1 MIKIKNKSGLVRNGK
16 GRLNRKA
23 RHLALQSLEAG
34 LNAADPG
41 KIVRSRVLLGKSN
54 IRVDGFSLDL
64 RKFKS
69 VYVIGGGKAGASMA
83 NAINQILGRR
93 ITRGFVNVLP
103 GVAGRTGMI
112 ELHQA
117 SHPTPDE
124 SGVKGTLEMLK
135 IVEKAGKEDL
145 IICLISGGGSSLMP
159 LPRDG
164 VTLHDKREI
173 TQALLRSGATIDEIN
188 AVRKH
193 ISYFKGG
200 WLAKK
205 AYPATILNLVLSDV
219 VGDTISSIASGP
231 SAPDPTTFH
240 DAITILK
247 KHCLWG
253 KTPESIQKLL
263 SEGEKGVIP
272 ETPKP
277 GDKVFRKVHNIVLG
291 NNRSVTTATCQYL
304 RSAGLNSMIL
314 PSTLEGEA
322 RHVGVILSSIA
333 WEIERAGSPTRRP
346 AAIVA
351 GGETTVTVTGAGTG
365 GRNQELVLAATPKLP
380 HLNGVVLASLSTDGV
395 DGPTDAAGAIADGD
409 TLAKAARIG
418 LVPEDFLNAND
429 SYRFFSKLGDLVL
442 TGPTGTNVNDVTVLV
457 LA

>member
-1 MIKIKNKSGLVRNGK
+1 MIRIRNKSELVQSGK

-23 RHLALQSLEAG
+23 RRLALQSLEAG
-34 LNAADPG
+34 ISAADPR
-41 KIVRSRVLLGKSN
+41 KIVRSRVLLKNSN
-54 IRVDGFSLDL
+54 IKVDGCSLNL
-64 RKFKS
+64 RKFRN

-83 NAINQILGRR
+83 KALNQILGRK
-93 ITRGFVNVLP
+93 ITRGLMNVLP
-103 GVAGRTGMI
+103 SVAGRTGMI

-124 SGVKGTLEMLK
+124 SGVRGTLKMLR
-135 IVEKAGKEDL
+135 IVEEAGKEDL

-193 ISYFKGG
+193 ISDFKGG

-219 VGDTISSIASGP
+219 VGDAISSIASGP

-240 DAITILK
+240 DAIMILK
-247 KHCLWG
+247 KYSLWD
-253 KTPESIQKLL
+253 KTPESIRKLL
-263 SEGEKGVIP
+263 SEGENGVIP

-277 GDKVFRKVHNIVLG
+277 GDKVFRKVHNIVIG
-291 NNRSVTTATCQYL
+291 NNRSATAATCRYL
-304 RSAGLNSMIL
+304 RSVGLNSVIL
-314 PSTLEGEA
+314 TSTLEGEA
-322 RHVGVILSSIA
+322 RHVGVVLSSIA
-333 WEIERAGSPTRRP
+333 REIERAGDPISRP

-351 GGETTVTVTGAGTG
+351 GGETTVTVTGEGTG
-365 GRNQELVLAATPKLP
+365 GRNQELVLAATPKLAGS
-380 HLNGVVLASLSTDGV
+380 NGVVLASLSTDGV

-409 TLAKAARIG
+409 TLAKAARMG
-418 LVPEDFLNAND
+418 LVPEDFLSAND
-429 SYRFFSKLGDLVL
+429 SYNFFSKLGDLIL
-442 TGPTGTNVNDVTVLV
+442 TGPTGTNVNDITVLV
-457 LA
+457 LV

>member
-1 MIKIKNKSGLVRNGK
+1 MIRIRNKSELVQSGK

-23 RHLALQSLEAG
+23 RRLALQSLEAG
-34 LNAADPG
+34 ISAADPR
-41 KIVRSRVLLGKSN
+41 KIVRSRVLLKNSN
-54 IRVDGFSLDL
+54 IKVDGCSLNL
-64 RKFKS
+64 RKFRN

-83 NAINQILGRR
+83 KALNQILGRK
-93 ITRGFVNVLP
+93 ITRGLMNVLP
-103 GVAGRTGMI
+103 SVAGRTGMI

-124 SGVKGTLEMLK
+124 SGVRGTLKMLR
-135 IVEKAGKEDL
+135 IVEEAGKEDL

-193 ISYFKGG
+193 ISDFKGG

-219 VGDTISSIASGP
+219 VGDAISSIASGP

-240 DAITILK
+240 DAIMILK
-247 KHCLWG
+247 KYSLWD
-253 KTPESIQKLL
+253 KTPESIRKLL
-263 SEGEKGVIP
+263 SEGENGVIP

-277 GDKVFRKVHNIVLG
+277 GDKVFRKVHNIVIG
-291 NNRSVTTATCQYL
+291 NNRSATTATCRYL
-304 RSAGLNSMIL
+304 RSVGLNSVIL
-314 PSTLEGEA
+314 TSTLEGEA
-322 RHVGVILSSIA
+322 RHVGVVLSSIA
-333 WEIERAGSPTRRP
+333 REIERAGDPISRP

-351 GGETTVTVTGAGTG
+351 GGETTVTVTGEGTG
-365 GRNQELVLAATPKLP
+365 GRNQELVLAATPKLAGS
-380 HLNGVVLASLSTDGV
+380 NGVVLASLSTDGV

-409 TLAKAARIG
+409 TLAKAARMG
-418 LVPEDFLNAND
+418 LVPEDFLSAND
-429 SYRFFSKLGDLVL
+429 SYNFFSKLGDLIL
-442 TGPTGTNVNDVTVLV
+442 TGPTGTNVNDITVLV
-457 LA
+457 LV